1 MRKTLL
7 SMFAIGLAAMPFQSN
22 AITVDDL
29 DGKGIAY
36 IHNGTDCQFGAP
48 VWHSGGY
55 LKKNANGGL
64 DIVGFMSDYI
74 VPCTLS
80 NNKLTINCTGTF
92 KSINGDKPAL
102 KIMDADGDATQLRL
116 NGQYVYS
123 NIYDQYTT
131 ASITSNAYESVEDS
145 NGFSGYR
152 FRFSG
157 IYSLQITGYIPE
169 FPGYIDI
176 FVYDTNATAKMYQNG
191 NVVKTYNVAIEEDG
205 NNLTIKNYFNMG
217 AHFHNTFGSTSLQS
231 SVRNWVYGTVDDNGN
246 CTLNWDYMGGSVLA
260 TAYGYQTNIRD
271 RYGNYWEGWMFSRA
285 NITTYHTYLA
295 SDYDSSSSPKFKN
308 ITGKR
313 INAGKLSH
321 RKHEVNRWSV
331 NDGGAVTTHQLE
343 SIYKFGQSRRYSTLT
358 GTYTDHVDS
367 IVITAN
373 NGGDCTHDVKM
384 QINEFDFNP
393 RNGHLKT
400 TVTTHSHKNFDNV
413 DYYDLYI
420 VPGTYTS
427 AADAG
432 FKHHFEKGH
441 EDAALVKAGCIDTAM
456 EDGEIITNY
465 ITVAPHTNDALK
477 GLGLEDV
484 AALDDDPEPVKKP
497 YTLFLKAHYKP
508 ETGLE
513 PTFHALA
520 TQLTTTGLEDLEAKS
535 EEAAISAATGMIVI
549 DGSDAVAEVYTTSGA
564 LVYAGAD
571 REIAVPA
578 GLYIVRV
585 GNQTAKVV
593 VK

>member
-29 DGKGIAY
+29 DGKVMCY
-36 IHNGTDCQFGAP
+36 IHSGNNPQFGAP
-48 VWHSGGY
+48 QWTNAGRFE
-55 LKKNANGGL
+55 KNANGGI
-64 DIVGFMSDYI
+64 DIVGFYSEYRI
-74 VPCTLS
+74 PATIQ
-80 NNKLTINCTGTF
+80 NNCLVINRGSYTSAAGTGRVLTIGKANLVVNTT
-92 KSINGDKPAL
+92 INGYY
-102 KIMDADGDATQLRL
+102 G
-116 NGQYVYS
+116 
-123 NIYDQYTT
+123 
-131 ASITSNAYESVEDS
+131 
-145 NGFSGYR
+145 SGYSRPVTSGTLVSNQFETVSANGMTYSR
-152 FRFSG
+152 FRFSYTANNVM
-157 IYSLQITGYIPE
+157 ISLQLSDPTTSYAPTFAADINIAVVEPNAVAELFKDGESKGKHPVRITEDNGKLEIQNYL
-169 FPGYIDI
+169 
-176 FVYDTNATAKMYQNG
+176 NAGLFFENTVSGSTITAAKMSW
-191 NVVKTYNVAIEEDG
+191 AD
-205 NNLTIKNYFNMG
+205 
-217 AHFHNTFGSTSLQS
+217 
-231 SVRNWVYGTVDDNGN
+231 GTVDSDGN
-246 CTLNWDYMGGSVLA
+246 CTLYSKINSGTTDVAY
-260 TAYGYQTNIRD
+260 YGYVYYSGYNA
-271 RYGNYWEGWMFSRA
+271 YWYSREVFRQ
-285 NITTYHTYLA
+285 YQTYLTA
-295 SDYDSSSSPKFKN
+295 SSGSSKTN

-313 INAGKLSH
+313 TTSTDGNVAHQNYDKNAWVKA
-321 RKHEVNRWSV
+321 
-331 NDGGAVTTHQLE
+331 DGGAVSTTGGATVYTFNT
-343 SIYKFGQSRRYSTLT
+343 SNIYSQMTGNTLY
-358 GTYTDHVDS
+358 GYDKV
-367 IVITAN
+367 VITAGE
-373 NGGDCTHDVKM
+373 GGDCTHDVKM

-571 REIAVPA
+571 REIAVSA